1 MGKTLKT
8 ITLPSGKVLN
18 EVGCGNYTCR
28 YCGAKATQGN
38 YVTGLCLQIRA
49 PHIGLCGAFKNDSD
63 YSGYITEC
71 TTCQYYNSEGKC
83 ICDKEDP
90 LA

>member
-8 ITLPSGKVLN
+8 ITLPNKKILK

-71 TTCQYYNSEGKC
+71 TTCQYYNSEGNC
-83 ICDKEDP
+83 TCDKEDP